1 MTHSAKFWNL
11 LDERRT
17 TAKKNTVCQIS
28 PLPPINVD
36 HSFRHYGHFVSGQH
50 CAGGRGRRGGGGRA
64 EVLPRFGILENSPKT
79 VKCVINFATDCSPG
93 SKKRKKHGQLSD
105 LCPALHS
112 SVGTRLEF
120 QGLTELECQLSNKH
134 SCLQEK
140 TCHFFRPHKQIKL
153 VKENLSRETRQG
165 ESFLV

>member
-1 MTHSAKFWNL
+1 M
-11 LDERRT
+11 
-17 TAKKNTVCQIS
+17 VIS
-28 PLPPINVD
+28 CLVNIV
-36 HSFRHYGHFVSGQH
+36 Q
-50 CAGGRGRRGGGGRA
+50 GGGGGEGGGGGGRRKFY
-64 EVLPRFGILENSPKT
+64 LGLGILENSPKT
-79 VKCVINFATDCSPG
+79 VKCVINFPTDCSPG
-93 SKKRKKHGQLSD
+93 SKKRKKHAQLSD

-165 ESFLV
+165 ESFLVWTTLCVIRKRRTKSSRRFASSVLHSLRLAFTGSGF